1 MQFALLGI
9 DEEALLVVRELARS
23 DEHSL
28 RYFSPATNAGAA
40 GSQIAEVQRLCP
52 FAEVLDDWEYLL
64 APQGMDAVVIAGPQG
79 ATERFE
85 QMRRFIQEG
94 VPLFVTHPPA
104 VALLEAY
111 ELEMVRQEFNAPV
124 WSLLLPWR
132 ERIWTNSG
140 FLRTRDPEVAG
151 VHCGPVE
158 QLTCERFV
166 AGTTRESVLAHLARD
181 FSLIRELSGEVI
193 QVATL
198 GGMGQQD
205 LQRDLPQLTVQM
217 TTERRVL
224 VRWTAE
230 AVDEMPGLRLTLT
243 GPQGKHRVEMRRSA
257 DATIDQVFYTIVE
270 QGSATGARAQ
280 VEDPPSRLEVLVGH
294 LQALQGDIAFPSNWS
309 EAIRSLEIV
318 EAVEKSL
325 KKGRTISVG
334 VEGRTETDAFK
345 GTMASVGCVLL
356 IVELLVVIGS
366 AVMLKIAEK
375 VGNQTLVNI
384 FRWWPALLM
393 GVFGVFLVLQF
404 LRFIIP
410 ISEGKGRGNDD
421 QADSR

>member
-1 MQFALLGI
+1 MKFALLGI
-9 DEEALLVVRELARS
+9 DDEALQLAQELARS

-28 RYFSPATNAGAA
+28 RYFAPATETTEVR
-40 GSQIAEVQRLCP
+40 SHIAEVRRLCP
-52 FAEVLDDWEYLL
+52 LAEVLANWEYLL
-64 APQGMDAVVIAGPQG
+64 APQGIDAVIVAGPQG
-79 ATERFE
+79 AAGRFE

-94 VPLFVTHPPA
+94 VPLIVTHPPA

-132 ERIWTNSG
+132 ERIWTDSG

-166 AGTTRESVLAHLARD
+166 ADTTRVSVLAQLARD
-181 FSLIRELSGEVI
+181 VNLIRELGGEVI

-198 GGMGQQD
+198 GGIGQQE
-205 LQRDLPQLTVQM
+205 LQRDLSSLTVQM
-217 TTERRVL
+217 TTEQRVL
-224 VRWTAE
+224 VRWSVE
-230 AVDEMPGLRLTLT
+230 PVDEVPGLRLTLT
-243 GPQGKHRVEMRRSA
+243 GPQGKHQVDMMRPA
-257 DATIDQVFYTIVE
+257 DVAIDQVLYTIVE
-270 QGSATGARAQ
+270 QGTASGARAQ

-294 LQALQGDIAFPSNWS
+294 LRALQGDFPFPSNWP

-356 IVELLVVIGS
+356 IVGLLVVIGS

-375 VGNQTLVNI
+375 VGNQALVSI
-384 FRWWPALLM
+384 FRWWPALLV
-393 GVFGVFLVLQF
+393 GVFGVFLVLQL

-410 ISEGKGRGNDD
+410 EASKDNEKR
-421 QADSR
+421 SP